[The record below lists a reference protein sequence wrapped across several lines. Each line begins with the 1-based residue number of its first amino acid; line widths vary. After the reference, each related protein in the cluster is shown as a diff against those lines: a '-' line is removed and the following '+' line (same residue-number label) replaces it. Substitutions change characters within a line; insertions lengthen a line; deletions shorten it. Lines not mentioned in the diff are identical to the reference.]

1 MKIKGGKFWRGKK
14 STKHRI
20 VRVAC
25 VTTQCKLGTEKGVRL
40 ADALGLPQTK
50 GGRNC
55 ESREE
60 G

>member
-20 VRVAC
+20 VRVRY
-25 VTTQCKLGTEKGVRL
+25 VTTQCKLGTENGVML
-40 ADALGLPQTK
+40 TDALGVPQTK

-55 ESREE
+55 ESRKE